1 MKRTFYLAAA
11 ALAIALIAPAA
22 NSQQRDL
29 DLRFHV
35 PFQFSIGNK
44 TFAAGDYQITYQ
56 SSFMLNVY
64 NREDHTS
71 AFERVGPSQM
81 HTEADGRVRLVFHR
95 FDNEYFLAFV
105 SNGSSKAT
113 YDFQISK
120 QETQLTN
127 ASPRK
132 PVTIVSVTPN
142 KNSEVFSN
150 RTGHLQ

>member
-11 ALAIALIAPAA
+11 ALAIALVAPAAA

-56 SSFMLNVY
+56 SSFMLKVN

-71 AFERVGPSQM
+71 AFERVGP
-81 HTEADGRVRLVFHR
+81 ARVPPLR
-95 FDNEYFLAFV
+95 
-105 SNGSSKAT
+105 
-113 YDFQISK
+113 
-120 QETQLTN
+120 
-127 ASPRK
+127 
-132 PVTIVSVTPN
+132 
-142 KNSEVFSN
+142 
-150 RTGHLQ
+150 

>member
-1 MKRTFYLAAA
+1 MYT
-11 ALAIALIAPAA
+11 IARIVL
-22 NSQQRDL
+22 QR
-29 DLRFHV
+29 
-35 PFQFSIGNK
+35 S
-44 TFAAGDYQITYQ
+44 
-56 SSFMLNVY
+56 
-64 NREDHTS
+64 
-71 AFERVGPSQM
+71 ERVGPSQM

-120 QETQLTN
+120 QETQLAN

-142 KNSEVFSN
+142 KNSQVFSN

>member
-56 SSFMLNVY
+56 SSFMLDVY

-71 AFERVGPSQM
+71 AFEKVGPSQM
-81 HTEADGRVRLVFHR
+81 HTEADGRV
-95 FDNEYFLAFV
+95 
-105 SNGSSKAT
+105 KARVPP
-113 YDFQISK
+113 
-120 QETQLTN
+120 L
-127 ASPRK
+127 R
-132 PVTIVSVTPN
+132 
-142 KNSEVFSN
+142 
-150 RTGHLQ
+150 

>member
-11 ALAIALIAPAA
+11 LAIALIGPAA

-56 SSFMLNVY
+56 SYSALYVY
-64 NREDHTS
+64 NRGDHTS

-81 HTEADGRVRLVFHR
+81 HTETDGRVRLVFHR

-120 QETQLTN
+120 RETQLAK

-132 PVTIVSVTPN
+132 PATIVTVTPN
-142 KNSEVFSN
+142 KNSEVVSN
-150 RTGHLQ
+150 QTGHLQ

>member
-64 NREDHTS
+64 NREDRTS
-71 AFERVGPSQM
+71 AFGK
-81 HTEADGRVRLVFHR
+81 GG
-95 FDNEYFLAFV
+95 AFP
-105 SNGSSKAT
+105 NAHGSG
-113 YDFQISK
+113 
-120 QETQLTN
+120 
-127 ASPRK
+127 
-132 PVTIVSVTPN
+132 
-142 KNSEVFSN
+142 
-150 RTGHLQ
+150 RTGKARVPPLR